1 MYVIIIKFIAH
12 CFTYQMFP
20 KDLKYIR
27 GLLTFDHLWRMCDDQ
42 MIHTPENTLKFV
54 PGTSAP
60 SFTLD
65 KNWIVDELPFA
76 CDVIQLL
83 HEARQVEMLFSS
95 LIEGSERSNFR
106 LIF

>member
-1 MYVIIIKFIAH
+1 
-12 CFTYQMFP
+12 MFP
-20 KDLKYIR
+20 KDLKYVT

-42 MIHTPENTLKFV
+42 TIHTPENTLKFV

-83 HEARQVEMLFSS
+83 HGARQVEMLFSS
-95 LIEGSERSNFR
+95 LIEGPEGSMSIYFH
-106 LIF
+106 IFKYFLV